1 MIDHLD
7 HIVLTTTDEAACLRF
22 YVDGLGMTLE
32 SFGQGRKALRFGDQ
46 KINLHVK
53 GHEFEPKAHLPVPGA
68 LDLCFIASVPLDEV
82 VKRLAAR
89 GLSIIEGPVA
99 RTGAVSGRRVF
110 SLHKVQSVCGNQ
122 KNSMWSS
129 WRARSVNEST
139 ISSKRAGRST
149 ARSRNAG
156 THWSV
161 TVVMMPRAPRPSR
174 AAANRSGRTS
184 AEHSTTEPSL

>member
-32 SFGQGRKALRFGDQ
+32 NFGQGRKALRFGDQ

-82 VKRLAAR
+82 VARLAVR
-89 GLSIIEGPVA
+89 GLTVIEGPVA
-99 RTGAVSGRRVF
+99 RTGAVSK
-110 SLHKVQSVCGNQ
+110 L
-122 KNSMWSS
+122 
-129 WRARSVNEST
+129 RSVYLRDPDLNLIE
-139 ISSKRAGRST
+139 ISE
-149 ARSRNAG
+149 
-156 THWSV
+156 
-161 TVVMMPRAPRPSR
+161 TVD
-174 AAANRSGRTS
+174 
-184 AEHSTTEPSL
+184 